1 MKKPALKKLCTN
13 AGLGLV
19 AVTLSAS
26 LIGCGSATKTETT
39 PSAVQES
46 TASAQSTAAEPPS
59 PPPVAGLNKTLRD
72 YLEENHIS
80 ETAVKRGDPGA
91 PTIELPPLE
100 GWKSADPLPEGA
112 YGAMIYGKPKSAQ
125 NPPRIQAEL
134 TKMTGN
140 VDPQQVL
147 GLAPNA
153 VRNLPG
159 YNGPSGPNRDKLS
172 GHDAVVIGGMYDK
185 DGKKLLVAQ
194 KTVLIPTD
202 GGLYVLQIKA
212 TGEEADAGPLLDAT
226 STIDKDT
233 KITP

>member
-1 MKKPALKKLCTN
+1 MTKLCTT

-39 PSAVQES
+39 PSAAEKS
-46 TASAQSTAAEPPS
+46 TASVQSTAAEPPS
-59 PPPVAGLNKTLRD
+59 PAPVAGLNKTLQD
-72 YLEENHIS
+72 YLKENHIS
-80 ETAVKRGDPGA
+80 ETAVKHGDPGA
-91 PTIELPPLE
+91 PNVALPPLA
-100 GWKSADPLPEGA
+100 GWRSADPLPAGA
-112 YGAMIYGKPKSAQ
+112 YGEMIYEKPKSAQ
-125 NPPRIQAEL
+125 NPPRIQVTL
-134 TKMTGN
+134 TKMTGS

-147 GLAPNA
+147 ALAPNS

-159 YNGPSGPNRDKLS
+159 YNGPSGPNRDKLAN
-172 GHDAVVIGGMYDK
+172 HDAVVIGGMYDK

-212 TGEEADAGPLLDAT
+212 VGEEADAAPLLEAT